1 MTPAILRRSD
11 RQMFAKRVI
20 SSVEWTTIRRF
31 TMLENKFMPLE
42 LLSKVD
48 ADILSRLQRNARLSN
63 ASLAKAV
70 CLSPSACLRRVR
82 ALEQRGYVRSYVA
95 MLNPE
100 QLGLGASVF
109 IQVSLEKKDEST
121 LQGFERAITKCSEVV
136 ECYLMTGDSDYLL
149 RVVVPDVAAFERFL
163 INHLTR
169 IRGIASI
176 RSSFSLKQVKY
187 TTALPL
193 DAVLS

>member
-1 MTPAILRRSD
+1 MPRDELSEIDANIL
-11 RQMFAKRVI
+11 V
-20 SSVEWTTIRRF
+20 
-31 TMLENKFMPLE
+31 
-42 LLSKVD
+42 
-48 ADILSRLQRNARLSN
+48 RLQRNARLSN
-63 ASLAKAV
+63 AALAKAV
-70 CLSPSACLRRVR
+70 SLSPSACLRRVR
-82 ALEQRGYVRSYVA
+82 ALEERGYVRSYVA

-100 QLGLGASVF
+100 RLGLGASVF
-109 IQVSLEKKDEST
+109 IQVSLEKKNEST
-121 LQGFERAITKCSEVV
+121 LQSFEQAIAGCSEVV

-163 INHLTR
+163 INHLTK

-193 DAVLS
+193 DSALA

>member
-1 MTPAILRRSD
+1 MLSERLLELDAAIL
-11 RQMFAKRVI
+11 
-20 SSVEWTTIRRF
+20 E
-31 TMLENKFMPLE
+31 
-42 LLSKVD
+42 
-48 ADILSRLQRNARLSN
+48 RLQRNARESN

-70 CLSPSACLRRVR
+70 GLSPSACLRRVR
-82 ALEQRGYVRSYVA
+82 SLEERGYMRSYVT

-100 QLGLGASVF
+100 RLGLGASVF

-121 LQGFERAITKCSEVV
+121 LQRFEQSIAKCPEVL

-149 RVVVPDVAAFERFL
+149 RVVVPDVASFERFL
-163 INHLTR
+163 VNHLTKL
-169 IRGIASI
+169 RGIASI

-193 DAVLS
+193 DAVSR